1 MKDSLFFAEE
11 FFEARKLRTVQ
22 GANRNSSLRSSD
34 SDLLGRMMS
43 RPRFLAKIPEA
54 VGKLF
59 FDSCSGPDESGLPQK
74 FLVLN

>member
-1 MKDSLFFAEE
+1 LFIAAE
-11 FFEARKLRTVQ
+11 FLNAKKLQTLQ
-22 GANRNSSLRSSD
+22 GANQNFSFHSSD

-54 VGKLF
+54 VHKLF

-74 FLVLN
+74 FLVMN

>member
-34 SDLLGRMMS
+34 SDLLGRETVVLVL
-43 RPRFLAKIPEA
+43 LAKIPEA
-54 VGKLF
+54 VHKLF

-74 FLVLN
+74 FLVMN